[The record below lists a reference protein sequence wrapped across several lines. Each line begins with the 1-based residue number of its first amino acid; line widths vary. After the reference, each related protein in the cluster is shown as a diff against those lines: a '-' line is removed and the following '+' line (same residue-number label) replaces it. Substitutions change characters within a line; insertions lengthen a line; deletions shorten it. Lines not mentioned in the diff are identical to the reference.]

1 MPEKRIIKLIH
12 PVQVSPS
19 HYENKAIGLYIGI
32 SDSTDTLDYA
42 SPYPHDEFIFI
53 MEGAV
58 KVQNNQTGCIE
69 SLVAGDSF
77 VIPNGYDYCWHQQG
91 YLRKLYVKLEEPTIY
106 EKPNIEKVIYID
118 KSSDVP
124 WKDTSDGHRKKMLYQ
139 NHNQLFTSGV
149 WQGKAL
155 NTNMIEF
162 PYHEFILI
170 DNGKLTCTDEMGVTH
185 NFNCGDALFIPQGT
199 PCSWNVKDE
208 VSIHFVQ
215 IKSTTNQ

>member
-1 MPEKRIIKLIH
+1 MSGKRLVKLI
-12 PVQVSPS
+12 QAMQGSPNL
-19 HYENKAIGLYIGI
+19 YENKAIGLSVGI
-32 SDSTDTLDYA
+32 SDSTDHIDNAPPYA
-42 SPYPHDEFIFI
+42 HDEFIFLI
-53 MEGAV
+53 EGAAEI
-58 KVQNNQTGCIE
+58 QNNNTGCSE
-69 SLVAGDSF
+69 NFGAGDSF
-77 VIPNGYDYCWHQQG
+77 VIPHGYDYSWRQQG
-91 YLRKLYVKLEEPTIY
+91 YLRKLYVKFEVPTQD
-106 EKPNIEKVIYID
+106 KNPSIEQVILINEN
-118 KSSDVP
+118 SDVP

-139 NHNQLFTSGV
+139 NHNQLLTSGV

-199 PCSWNVKDE
+199 LCSWNVKDE

-215 IKSTTNQ
+215 MKSTTNQ